1 VHYTPLAH
9 ILPEFVP
16 EQWTVT
22 FPAAGAAEAQ
32 SADDAAAAAPAA
44 APAAAASLSPPQ
56 HGIDGSVLP
65 RIWQHPSSL
74 VVTRVNLTPLMLR
87 VDNFLSAAECAEVLR
102 MAYDPAAPAWKPYR
116 NITYKPQ
123 TDSTGAVIAQKF
135 EVGYSEAATLFQLD
149 CQFDDAQQQQ
159 QQTHEHSAVPA
170 GCSHARPSAAA
181 AAGAP
186 SAALIAHSRVWPIKC
201 CSPVLR
207 WSLRRHS
214 SADSAVRRSRGSH
227 RQQHARLRL

>member
-22 FPAAGAAEAQ
+22 FPAADAAEAQ
-32 SADDAAAAAPAA
+32 SADDAAAAASAA
-44 APAAAASLSPPQ
+44 APADAASLSPPQ

-123 TDSTGAVIAQKF
+123 VDSTGAVIAQKF

-159 QQTHEHSAVPA
+159 DARAQCCA
-170 GCSHARPSAAA
+170 G
-181 AAGAP
+181 
-186 SAALIAHSRVWPIKC
+186 
-201 CSPVLR
+201 
-207 WSLRRHS
+207 
-214 SADSAVRRSRGSH
+214 
-227 RQQHARLRL
+227 

>member
-1 VHYTPLAH
+1 MAEQNAAAATAAAAADAAPVASPSAAAAAAPASSSSSTLPQSVHYTPLAH

-22 FPAAGAAEAQ
+22 FPAANAAEAQ
-32 SADDAAAAAPAA
+32 SADDAAAASAA
-44 APAAAASLSPPQ
+44 ATAAAALSPPQ

-74 VVTRVNLTPLMLR
+74 VVTRVNLAPLMLR

-123 TDSTGAVIAQKF
+123 RDSTGAVIAQKF

-149 CQFDDAQQQQ
+149 CQLKRRTASSSSSR
-159 QQTHEHSAVPA
+159 THEHSAVLA
-170 GCSHARPSAAA
+170 DCSHARPL
-181 AAGAP
+181 P
-186 SAALIAHSRVWPIKC
+186 HSN
-201 CSPVLR
+201 
-207 WSLRRHS
+207 S
-214 SADSAVRRSRGSH
+214 SSWMPRVRR
-227 RQQHARLRL
+227 